1 MAMST
6 SGAGGAPG
14 PTAPESVR
22 TLRPVSLVAGICVL
36 GLLLTALASWAAWRA
51 DRGTEERLL
60 QTQSRQ
66 AATVLS
72 NAILNIQQPMAAA
85 LDVQRVVGPEAG
97 AAAFQQRFATVVGPD
112 KLFIS
117 ASLWRR
123 EGQQLVPYDGASVGS
138 PPALDPAGPAIQAFL
153 GRALSATTSVVQS
166 IEVGDRTHI
175 AYALADVQSGVVIY
189 TERPIP
195 ADRRAPVDR
204 DSAYADLDY
213 AIYLGTRTDT
223 ADLSTTD
230 VDPADLP
237 LTGTTYRTSV
247 PFGDTELT
255 LVTSPRHHL
264 GGTLSQRLPWML
276 LLGGVVLTGA
286 VALVALRL
294 VRSRRTALR
303 DNATI
308 TDLYQRVDALY
319 DAQRALFVRLQRA
332 LLPQVIPK
340 LDGYEVAAEYVAGA
354 EGIDIGGDWYSVI
367 ALGEEEFAFVVGDVS
382 GRGVDAVAEMARA
395 RFTLRA
401 YLFDGD
407 APHQALEKC
416 ARQFD
421 ITTDGHLVTALV
433 GTGNRRTG
441 VVTLANAGHP
451 APLLLS
457 GDGSSF
463 VEMPIGVPLGAG
475 TGPYQSVTVTM
486 PRGSTLLAYTDGLVE
501 RRGEDIDQGLRR
513 LARTAVQVAAQPLDQ
528 VIVDVL
534 AAAGAA
540 DSSDDIAVLALRR
553 AAA

>member
-1 MAMST
+1 MPSSPEDA
-6 SGAGGAPG
+6 
-14 PTAPESVR
+14 TADGDTVR
-22 TLRPVSLVAGICVL
+22 ALRPVWSLVAGICVL
-36 GLLLTALASWAAWRA
+36 GLLLTALATWAAWRA

-60 QTQSRQ
+60 QTQTRQ

-72 NAILNIQQPMAAA
+72 NAILGIEQPMAAA
-85 LDVQRVVGPEAG
+85 LDVERAVGPDAG
-97 AAAFQQRFATVVGPD
+97 AAAFRERFAAVVGPD
-112 KLFIS
+112 KLFVS

-123 EGQQLVPYDGASVGS
+123 QGQRLAAYDGASVGD
-138 PPALDPAGPAIQAFL
+138 PPAMDPGGPEIQAL
-153 GRALSATTSVVQS
+153 LRRALESTTSVVES
-166 IEVGDRTHI
+166 VAVGERTHI
-175 AYALADVQSGVVIY
+175 AYALADAQTGVVVY
-189 TERPIP
+189 AERPIP

-204 DSAYADLDY
+204 DSAYSDLDY
-213 AIYLGTRTDT
+213 AIYLGSGTDT

-237 LTGTTYRTSV
+237 LTGLTYRTSV

-255 LVTSPRHHL
+255 LVTSPHHHL

-276 LLGGVVLTGA
+276 LAGGLLLTGA

-303 DNATI
+303 DNQTI
-308 TDLYQRVDALY
+308 TELYQRVDALF

-332 LLPQVIPK
+332 LLPHVIPE
-340 LDGYEVAAEYVAGA
+340 LEGYEVAAEYVAGA
-354 EGIDIGGDWYSVI
+354 EGIDIGGDWYSLI

-407 APHQALEKC
+407 APHEALEKC

-421 ITTDGHLVTALV
+421 ITTDGHLVTVLV

-441 VVTLANAGHP
+441 VLTLANAGHP

-457 GDGSSF
+457 GDRADF

-475 TGPYQSVTVTM
+475 HGPYRSVSLGM

-501 RRGEDIDQGLRR
+501 RRGEDIDEGLGR
-513 LARTAVQVAAQPLDQ
+513 LARTALQVAAQPVERLIADL
-528 VIVDVL
+528 L
-534 AAAGAA
+534 AAAGAT
-540 DSSDDIAVLALRR
+540 DSSDDVAVLALRR
-553 AAA
+553 VAT